1 MSSLRGD
8 FIVAWIE
15 RWGERFIKGTQ
26 PEIYQMLQ
34 LHVGGTDMLR
44 RYSGTDTYWQNVQ
57 TVLDCFFSSAQRAEM
72 CTELINEALFIEDPG
87 FRPFLHQARAE
98 LRCRE
103 LFSMI
108 EESARLRNPLRSV
121 Y

>member
-1 MSSLRGD
+1 MSALRGNV
-8 FIVAWIE
+8 IVAWLE

-26 PEIYQMLQ
+26 PDIYQMLQ

-44 RYSGTDTYWQNVQ
+44 QYSGTETYWQNVQ

-72 CTELINEALFIEDPG
+72 CVELINDELFIDDCG
-87 FRPFLHQARAE
+87 FGPFLYQARAE

-103 LFSMI
+103 LISMI
-108 EESARLRNPLRSV
+108 EKTMNNRNSLRSV
-121 Y
+121 S